1 MSATFAR
8 LRRGQLGDAAGV
20 LARALFDD
28 PYSEHFFPD
37 ERRREAGLRSVERAV
52 LADAWPFHEV
62 HGVFDGDAL
71 VGVTAWLP
79 PGAHRQGFG
88 RQLRQL
94 PRLLSVGIRFPGA
107 VGDAIR
113 VADAERRSHVD
124 VPHWW
129 LVVVG
134 VDPEHHGRGAG
145 GAMVEAFVERMER
158 DREPGY
164 LRTTNPENL
173 GFYERFGF
181 EVIDELRV
189 PARRR
194 DRRSRPE
201 LPPMWL
207 LWRSPSDSPP
217 KRSPAE

>member
-8 LRRGQLGDAAGV
+8 LRRGQLSDAAGV

-37 ERRREAGLRSVERAV
+37 ERRREAALRSVERAV

-62 HGVFDGDAL
+62 HGVFDDDDRL

-94 PRLLSVGIRFPGA
+94 PRLLSVAIRFPGA

-113 VADAERRSHVD
+113 VADVERRSHVD

-134 VDPEHHGRGAG
+134 VDPEHQGRGAG
-145 GAMVEAFVERMER
+145 DALVEAFVERLER
-158 DREPGY
+158 DRKPGY

-173 GFYERFGF
+173 GFYARFGF
-181 EVIDELRV
+181 EVIDELRIQ
-189 PARRR
+189 PRTTGT
-194 DRRSRPE
+194 SRPDV
-201 LPPMWL
+201 PPMWL
-207 LWRSPSDSPP
+207 LWRSPS
-217 KRSPAE
+217 E